1 MYKNANERRTK
12 MNRFDIDKKM
22 LYKENVGIIQQKDRG
37 NMTYQELFNRTL
49 TKIRYATS
57 GALLDNEPLMKAIVK
72 IMYDFSDDLK
82 ANNLILDKGQEN
94 YGKFNK

>member
-1 MYKNANERRTK
+1 MK
-12 MNRFDIDKKM
+12 RFDIDKKM
-22 LYKENVGIIQQKDRG
+22 LYKDNVGISQQKDRG
-37 NMTYQELFNRTL
+37 KMTYQELFNRTL

-82 ANNLILDKGQEN
+82 DNNLILDKGQKN
-94 YGKFNK
+94 DKSSQTGNISTNN

>member
-1 MYKNANERRTK
+1 

-22 LYKENVGIIQQKDRG
+22 LYKENVGISQQKDRG